1 MNFFNLALSILLA
14 IKLSNAG
21 DTFVAKNSKLYDAN
35 NNEFLI
41 RG

>member
-1 MNFFNLALSILLA
+1 MNFFNLALSILVA
-14 IKLSNAG
+14 IKLSNAA
-21 DTFVAKNSKLYDAN
+21 DTFVAKNAKLYDAN